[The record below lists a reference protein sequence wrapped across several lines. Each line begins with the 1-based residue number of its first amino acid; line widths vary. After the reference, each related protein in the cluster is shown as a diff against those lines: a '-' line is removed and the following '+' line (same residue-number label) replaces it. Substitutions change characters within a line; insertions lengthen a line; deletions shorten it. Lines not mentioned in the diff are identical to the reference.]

1 MLEVKSDNS
10 AGVNR
15 RDGERTQILSKLQI
29 NQIQQLWYLET
40 YTINSRVLVSLLN
53 LLHRLPRDNSQNDVL
68 SCCSFRSYQCREC
81 IRSRRESCTFIK
93 VKKTSLRNDSC
104 QIRQVRLEALWN

>member
-10 AGVNR
+10 AGVNL
-15 RDGERTQILSKLQI
+15 RDRERTQILSKLQI

-40 YTINSRVLVSLLN
+40 YTINSRVLIGLLN

-68 SCCSFRSYQCREC
+68 SCCSFRSYQCR
-81 IRSRRESCTFIK
+81 
-93 VKKTSLRNDSC
+93 
-104 QIRQVRLEALWN
+104 